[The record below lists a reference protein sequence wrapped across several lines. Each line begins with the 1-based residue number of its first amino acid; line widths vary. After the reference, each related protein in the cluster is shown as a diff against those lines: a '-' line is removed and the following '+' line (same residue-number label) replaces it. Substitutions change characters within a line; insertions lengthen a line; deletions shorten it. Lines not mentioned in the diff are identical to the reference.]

1 LRFDGLDLNLLV
13 ALDILLTEKHITR
26 AGEKLFLSQPATS
39 AALARLRDYFEDD
52 LLVQVGRSMV
62 LTPMGEHLAKPVNDL
77 LIQMRTVL
85 NNKNK
90 FDPLT
95 AKRKFTVMASDY
107 TGNVLLPRLNQLLYH
122 LAPQCSIEQL
132 MPSSEAEKQIE
143 RGKVDILLLPSL
155 SILDEHPSLDIFE
168 DEFVCVMWE
177 QNRLK
182 GKQLT
187 IEDYTQAEHVVVRLG
202 AINKTPM
209 IDDWLIRNL
218 DIKRNVAYIA
228 TNFNSV
234 PQFVIGTPYI
244 AIMHKKLAMQ
254 CAEYLPIHVAPL
266 PWEAPKIKICMQ
278 WNKYQENDAGLLWFR
293 KLVIEVAEEL
303 MT

>member
-1 LRFDGLDLNLLV
+1 MRFDGLDLNLLV
-13 ALDILLTEKHITR
+13 ALDILLTEKNITR

-62 LTPMGEHLAKPVNDL
+62 LTPMGENLAKPVSDL

-90 FDPLT
+90 FDPLK

-107 TGNVLLPRLNQLLYH
+107 TGNVLLPRLNQLLYS
-122 LAPQCSIEQL
+122 LSPQCSIEQL

-143 RGKVDILLLPSL
+143 RGKVDILFLPSL
-155 SILDEHPSLDIFE
+155 SILDEHPSLDVFE
-168 DEFVCVMWE
+168 DEFVCVMWN
-177 QNRLK
+177 QNPLK
-182 GKQLT
+182 EKPLT
-187 IEDYTQAEHVVVRLG
+187 LEDYTQAEHVVVRLG

-218 DIKRNVAYIA
+218 DIKRNVAYVA

-234 PQFVIGTPYI
+234 PRFVVGTPYI
-244 AIMHKKLAMQ
+244 AIMHKKLAVQ
-254 CAEYLPIHVAPL
+254 CAEYLPIHLCPL
-266 PWEAPKIKICMQ
+266 PWEVPKIKICMQ
-278 WNKYQENDAGLLWFR
+278 WNKFQENDAGLLWFR
-293 KLVIEVAEEL
+293 QLIMQVTKEL
-303 MT
+303 DV